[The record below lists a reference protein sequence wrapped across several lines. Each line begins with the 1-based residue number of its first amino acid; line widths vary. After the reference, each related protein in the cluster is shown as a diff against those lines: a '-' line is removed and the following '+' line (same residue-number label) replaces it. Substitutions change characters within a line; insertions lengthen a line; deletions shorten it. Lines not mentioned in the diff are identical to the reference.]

1 MVLSTDFFL
10 FGKTSWEQIF
20 SFLPLFRVSA
30 LLGGSGIG
38 FRVLVLYF
46 LATLNGLVG
55 TSLLSSSSPFF
66 ILV

>member
-1 MVLSTDFFL
+1 MVLSTEFF
-10 FGKTSWEQIF
+10 FVWEDLLGTNI